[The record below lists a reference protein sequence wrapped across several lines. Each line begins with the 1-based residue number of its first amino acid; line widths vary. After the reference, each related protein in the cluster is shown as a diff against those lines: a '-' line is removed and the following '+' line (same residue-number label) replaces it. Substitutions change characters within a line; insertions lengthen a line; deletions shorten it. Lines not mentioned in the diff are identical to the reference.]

1 IMDGRTTLACVLGLF
16 LAGAGCVHTNS
27 SSTTPPPAT
36 PQASPA
42 ELSSLPQSTFPEDPA
57 HGGKRLPKSST
68 VVAMAA
74 MKEREAEKLEKD
86 PDLQF
91 KVRDQSRVLYQ
102 EALKLDE
109 KNLDAYTGLIR
120 IYAHQGDVAKAREMI
135 QRGIATY
142 PKEAGFWVE
151 SARIHNRSKQFP
163 EAIRDLNKAL
173 ELDPE
178 NRRAQTQLGLT
189 MARMGQFDQ
198 AMPHL
203 ARSMGPATAH
213 YTVARMMLHLNQ
225 DAAARQQLTAALH
238 ANPNHEGARDL
249 LASLEGGNG
258 VTQAAAR
265 PELQLVE

>member
-1 IMDGRTTLACVLGLF
+1 MDGRTTLACVLGLF
-16 LAGAGCVHTNS
+16 MAGAGCVHTNS
-27 SSTTPPPAT
+27 NTTSGTAPAT
-36 PQASPA
+36 PHASPA
-42 ELSSLPQSTFPEDPA
+42 EVSALPQSTFPDDPA
-57 HGGKRLPKSST
+57 HGGKRLPKAST

-74 MKEREAEKLEKD
+74 MKEREAEKLNKD

-91 KVRDQSRVLYQ
+91 KVRDQARVLYQ

-120 IYAHQGDVAKAREMI
+120 IYGHLGDTAKSGEMI
-135 QRGIATY
+135 QRGMAMY

-151 SARIHNRSKQFP
+151 SARIHNRNKKFN

-178 NRRAQTQLGLT
+178 NRRAQTLLGLT

-198 AMPHL
+198 ALPHL
-203 ARSMGPATAH
+203 TRCMGPATAH
-213 YTVARMMLHLNQ
+213 YTVARMMLHLNR
-225 DAAARQQLTAALH
+225 DANARQQLAAALN
-238 ANPNHEGARDL
+238 ANPNHEAAREL
-249 LASLEGGNG
+249 LANLDGGSG
-258 VTQAAAR
+258 TQAAAR

>member
-1 IMDGRTTLACVLGLF
+1 MDGRTTLACVLGLF
-16 LAGAGCVHTNS
+16 MAGAGCVHTNS
-27 SSTTPPPAT
+27 STTSATPPAT

-42 ELSSLPQSTFPEDPA
+42 ELASLPQSTFPDDPA
-57 HGGKRLPKSST
+57 HGGKRLPKAST

-74 MKEREAEKLEKD
+74 MKEREAEKLDKD

-109 KNLDAYTGLIR
+109 RNLDAYTGLIR
-120 IYAHQGDVAKAREMI
+120 IYGHQGDVAKAREMI
-135 QRGIATY
+135 QRGSAMY
-142 PKEAGFWVE
+142 PKEAGFWIE
-151 SARIHNRSKQFP
+151 SARIHQRTKQFN
-163 EAIRDLNKAL
+163 ESIRDLNKAL

-198 AMPHL
+198 ALPL
-203 ARSMGPATAH
+203 LTRSMGPASAH

-225 DAAARQQLTAALH
+225 DAAARQQLAAALQS
-238 ANPNHEGARDL
+238 NPNHDGAREL
-249 LASLEGGNG
+249 LASLEGGSG
-258 VTQAAAR
+258 AHAAAR